1 MSTNGQSI
9 EGGVRH
15 QLQKP
20 KPKDFESNTHN

>member
-1 MSTNGQSI
+1 MSTNGESI